1 MQASLAAVIITA
13 VVSSVEYEVIKP
25 IWRSKSEIFEYFYF
39 QLYDD
44 NRYITVDLC
53 DREYIPAANLTC
65 GNEIFLLILSG
76 FLCDDDND
84 QPPQS

>member
-25 IWRSKSEIFEYFYF
+25 IWRSKSEIFEYFRF
-39 QLYDD
+39 LFYDD

-53 DREYIPAANLTC
+53 DRDYIPAANLTC
-65 GNEIFLLILSG
+65 GNEIVFI
-76 FLCDDDND
+76 N
-84 QPPQS
+84 PV